1 LATLG
6 YGFLESGQTTGQTE
20 NALRETAGRLGIH
33 NLEVNTAGRVLFL
46 ASGLS
51 NGSTVSVTGA
61 ARSLDMIDCT
71 RSRRLSMLAEQTAPH
86 TNVPSSEQRRILG
99 GARDAAQVLR
109 NTVTP
114 WWIVTLGMTMLA
126 FFISMQVGV
135 TWRAWV
141 SAALVQLVSS
151 GVGFALTAVKPPK
164 LFAVVA
170 QSSAAGAFA
179 TLLVQL
185 GFVDPVGAAAAIA
198 VNWLLLLPLPQVIG
212 AITEAI
218 EGVYLSALTRLAT
231 VGVVAF
237 GISLGGAFTFGLGE
251 LLGMDH
257 PKLDE
262 LPNFPWYLVLV
273 FSSLGAIANA
283 FANGGRFRL
292 VGPAAFL
299 GVTTGAVSQMLLN
312 LAHLPSVW
320 ASSCAGIVLGTISVI
335 IAKRTGYPQQVLAL
349 MGITG
354 ALLPGIPVFFG
365 ILQEMGGASGLASF
379 GQAAI
384 TCLGIGVGVAF
395 GVYLGE
401 LRRRIR
407 AND

>member
-1 LATLG
+1 
-6 YGFLESGQTTGQTE
+6 
-20 NALRETAGRLGIH
+20 
-33 NLEVNTAGRVLFL
+33 
-46 ASGLS
+46 
-51 NGSTVSVTGA
+51 
-61 ARSLDMIDCT
+61 
-71 RSRRLSMLAEQTAPH
+71 
-86 TNVPSSEQRRILG
+86 LG

-262 LPNFPWYLVLV
+262 LPTE
-273 FSSLGAIANA
+273 
-283 FANGGRFRL
+283 
-292 VGPAAFL
+292 VG
-299 GVTTGAVSQMLLN
+299 
-312 LAHLPSVW
+312 
-320 ASSCAGIVLGTISVI
+320 
-335 IAKRTGYPQQVLAL
+335 
-349 MGITG
+349 
-354 ALLPGIPVFFG
+354 
-365 ILQEMGGASGLASF
+365 SGLLAQQRSS
-379 GQAAI
+379 
-384 TCLGIGVGVAF
+384 
-395 GVYLGE
+395 E
-401 LRRRIR
+401 
-407 AND
+407 